1 MLVEAEKEIKD
12 TEGEIEDINKVI
24 KSKEIEAKQALA
36 VQKRIPIWRKEFNDA
51 PIEVKKMMLT
61 ELIDDVIVN
70 NSEIEIKFKIR
81 ANSFIREFE
90 IQKEEKLI
98 TSATLAK
105 LS

>member
-1 MLVEAEKEIKD
+1 
-12 TEGEIEDINKVI
+12 
-24 KSKEIEAKQALA
+24 
-36 VQKRIPIWRKEFNDA
+36 
-51 PIEVKKMMLT
+51 MMLT